1 MPLEMSTPEK
11 EIQKPGQSDQ
21 LILPSEAKRRNP
33 KFFEGRPQNWVLRVK
48 KADGSVEEYEGVDWE
63 AVSPF
68 GSVRSAVVTDE
79 EGKPVYDRPRYEE
92 APNVNIIAWGRD
104 KNTREIKV
112 ALITQPRPHADDPEN
127 PKNSKTLIFAQIPM
141 GFKDRILGKDHLE
154 AFESSKEAAAR
165 ETAEETGASVIKD
178 ISQPEFP
185 YHNPNPTFVGT
196 WSDLVFV
203 EVDLE
208 RIEALKKDR
217 NEPIF
222 AAEYIPLKQL
232 WKELRAGKTERGITR
247 MCTSNSALLIF
258 LTYLGTLVKASK
270 DRNKA

>member
-1 MPLEMSTPEK
+1 MSNA
-11 EIQKPGQSDQ
+11 EIDKPGQSDQ
-21 LILPSEAKRRNP
+21 LILPSEAIKRDPN
-33 KFFEGRPQNWVLRVK
+33 FFEKRPQNWILIIRK
-48 KADGSVEEYEGVDWE
+48 PDGTIEKHEGVDWAAE
-63 AVSPF
+63 SLF

-79 EGKPVYDRPRYEE
+79 TGKPVFDHPRYEE
-92 APNVNIIAWGRD
+92 APNVNIVAWGRD
-104 KNTREIKV
+104 KNTGQIRV
-112 ALITQPRPHADDPEN
+112 ALISQPRPYADDPTDPEN
-127 PKNSKTLIFAQIPM
+127 TKTLIFAQIPM
-141 GFKDRILGKDHLE
+141 GFKELIIGRDQLG
-154 AFESSKEAAAR
+154 AYESSKQAAAR
-165 ETAEETGASVIKD
+165 ETAEETGASVIKN

-208 RIEALKKDR
+208 RIETLKQDR

-222 AAEYIPLKQL
+222 KAEYIPLKQI

-258 LTYLGTLVKASK
+258 FTYLGTLVKASK
-270 DRNKA
+270 EREQS